1 MRRFLLIIAIILGSL
16 GAPSVNS
23 NAADIKP
30 VEVVEWNLE
39 FFSASLEVNG
49 LHSDL
54 KARIPWY
61 SEVYSAWPL
70 SVRYPKKVY
79 LENTNEDEICYS
91 LPLQIRKEIADTY
104 ILNEKNPIEIV
115 FTPKIIF
122 EKNNVTF
129 RDSTLKIGPG
139 DWISGNSILNKNVVF
154 CLTRGQ
160 MDANPVIAIL
170 LQFSLSYSRLFSEF
184 NTPKNLCNDVTPD
197 SCKYIGGYGAGIDV
211 TQMKYLVIDEVK
223 NYEIKIAELKTFLGL
238 PPCPVSLNC
247 ELAKRNLA
255 FLESDLVNSKV
266 RKLTAELKAKQDA
279 EFAAAELKA
288 KQEAEAKA
296 AELRAK
302 QEVEAKAKVAK
313 LAAANKKIT
322 ITCVKGKLTKKVTS
336 IKPVCPSGYKKK

>member
-1 MRRFLLIIAIILGSL
+1 MRRLLLIIALILGSL

-39 FFSASLEVNG
+39 FASTILDVNG

-61 SEVYSAWPL
+61 SQVYSTWPL
-70 SVRYPKKVY
+70 SVRYPKKVF

-91 LPLQIRKEIADTY
+91 LPVQIRKEIADTY

-115 FTPKIIF
+115 FTPRIIF

-129 RDSTLKIGPG
+129 RDATLKIGPS
-139 DWISGNSILNKNVVF
+139 DWISGDSILNRNVVF

-160 MDANPVIAIL
+160 MDANPVTAIL
-170 LQFSLSYSRLFSEF
+170 LTFYLSYSRLFSEF
-184 NTPKNLCNDVTPD
+184 NTPKNLCHDVTSD
-197 SCKYIGGYGAGIDV
+197 SCKYIGGYGAAIDV

-255 FLESDLVNSKV
+255 FLESDYVNSKV
-266 RKLTAELKAKQDA
+266 RKLTAELKIKLDAELAAAELKAKQDA

-288 KQEAEAKA
+288 KQEAKAKA
-296 AELRAK
+296 AE
-302 QEVEAKAKVAK
+302 

-322 ITCVKGKLTKKVTS
+322 ITCVKGKLTKKVAS
-336 IKPVCPSGYKKK
+336 IKPVCPIGYKKK